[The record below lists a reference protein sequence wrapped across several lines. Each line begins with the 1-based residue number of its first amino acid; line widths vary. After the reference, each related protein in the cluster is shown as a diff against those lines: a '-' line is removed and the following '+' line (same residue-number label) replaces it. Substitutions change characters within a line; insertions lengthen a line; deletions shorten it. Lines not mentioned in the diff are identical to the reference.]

1 MKTGPQKPSVKAWAW
16 TISII
21 FHLVLIATFM
31 FMKFSASS
39 KQPSYHATP
48 TANLNKIDE
57 ITNLSPVVPKPK
69 VKDLLPEK
77 YRTRQTETLP
87 PLTTAEPLEPSL
99 EYIHSPD
106 TPITGDLTDSSL
118 FTPNVTEF
126 FGQMTYSR
134 KICYVVDCSGSM
146 QGMFSPVRARLKNSI
161 SSLQPDQYFY
171 IIFFR
176 GDKLLESGTGRLTRA
191 SNRAKQAAQKFID
204 TAQPSGPTN
213 ALNAL
218 KRAMQITDASNRPPE
233 LIYFLTD
240 GFDLQTDDGSTL
252 AKEVET
258 LRKKLAAP
266 TTINTIGFWTAA
278 SDAQILKTIAQTSNG
293 SFTNV
298 TNHTNLK

>member
-1 MKTGPQKPSVKAWAW
+1 MTTGPQKSSVKVWAW
-16 TISII
+16 TVSIL
-21 FHLVLIATFM
+21 FHVALVAVFM
-31 FMKFSASS
+31 FLKFSASS

-57 ITNLSPVVPKPK
+57 IANLSPVVPKPK
-69 VKDLLPEK
+69 VKDLLPET

-87 PLTTAEPLEPSL
+87 PLTTAKPLEPDL
-99 EYIHSPD
+99 EYIH
-106 TPITGDLTDSSL
+106 TPETYHAADLSDAST

-146 QGMFSPVRARLKNSI
+146 QGMFSPVRQRLRNSI

-218 KRAMQITDASNRPPE
+218 KRAMQITDSNSRPPE

-240 GFDLQTDDGSTL
+240 GFDLQSDDGTTL
-252 AKEVET
+252 ANEVET
-258 LRKKLAAP
+258 LRKNLAAP
-266 TTINTIGFWTAA
+266 TTINTIGFWTATA
-278 SDAQILKTIAQTSNG
+278 DAQILKQIAQSSRG

-298 TNHTNLK
+298 TDLK